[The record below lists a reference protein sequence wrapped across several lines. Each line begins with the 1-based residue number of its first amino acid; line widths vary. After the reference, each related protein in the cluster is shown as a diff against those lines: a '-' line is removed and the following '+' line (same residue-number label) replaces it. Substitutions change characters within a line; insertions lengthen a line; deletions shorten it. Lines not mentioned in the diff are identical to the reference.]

1 MSYVKLDIVV
11 TNCLL
16 AVLAI
21 KLRVC
26 LVSYFA
32 IDVVLLSPQRS
43 SELLLLKPRI
53 FFCMRYF
60 SYLCFHRCPA
70 RILSRERGESLP
82 VTYQNYW
89 CMLIMWSRPEN
100 WWWEIVSKSIL
111 TCCEWILFAGYQ
123 PDFQQYYWHLWVLCY
138 VAGFVGGSNWSCRWR
153 QTASNWGMLWRNGR
167 GMKC

>member
-1 MSYVKLDIVV
+1 MWVILQSMLFYFPLKGLQSSFYWSQGSFSAWGTFLTYV
-11 TNCLL
+11 
-16 AVLAI
+16 
-21 KLRVC
+21 
-26 LVSYFA
+26 
-32 IDVVLLSPQRS
+32 
-43 SELLLLKPRI
+43 
-53 FFCMRYF
+53 
-60 SYLCFHRCPA
+60 FHRCPA

-111 TCCEWILFAGYQ
+111 TCWEWILFAGYQ

-138 VAGFVGGSNWSCRWR
+138 IAGFVGGSNWSCRWR
-153 QTASNWGMLWRNGR
+153 QTASNRGMLWRNGR

>member
-1 MSYVKLDIVV
+1 MPCELFCNRCCFTFPSKVFRAPFIEAKDLFLHEVLF
-11 TNCLL
+11 LL
-16 AVLAI
+16 MF
-21 KLRVC
+21 
-26 LVSYFA
+26 S
-32 IDVVLLSPQRS
+32 IDAQL
-43 SELLLLKPRI
+43 E
-53 FFCMRYF
+53 FCQGRG
-60 SYLCFHRCPA
+60 
-70 RILSRERGESLP
+70 ERGESLP

-138 VAGFVGGSNWSCRWR
+138 IAGFVGGSNWSCRWR